1 MTLVPLTALGRQS
14 GLQGSQ
20 HSPSDPTAFPCP
32 VASAPANSRAVS
44 GISRPSPSDFV
55 FRVSCWHSLSRTHP
69 PYAASCACPDLPSQA
84 CPTAGTPSKP
94 CQGQTHRAAWS
105 PREVL
110 AGAAPYRAAGP
121 GKKALLDPD
130 SRDRGEAQPRAPRVC
145 SPRAP
150 VGPGT
155 GS

>member
-32 VASAPANSRAVS
+32 MASAPANSRAVS
-44 GISRPSPSDFV
+44 GISRPSPSDFM
-55 FRVSCWHSLSRTHP
+55 FRVSCWHSLSYP
-69 PYAASCACPDLPSQA
+69 PPLCSLLCMSRPAFPSMPYGGDSFQALP
-84 CPTAGTPSKP
+84 
-94 CQGQTHRAAWS
+94 GQTHRAAWS

-110 AGAAPYRAAGP
+110 ASAAPYWAAGP

-130 SRDRGEAQPRAPRVC
+130 RRDRGEAQPRAPRVC
-145 SPRAP
+145 SPRTPA
-150 VGPGT
+150 GPGT